1 MDFCLDEKEETKGNH
16 KSSQMAN
23 IICVSFNQDRV
34 LHPSNFHYFNI
45 SHLRAG
51 LLAAQLKDSE
61 SMTRKL

>member
-34 LHPSNFHYFNI
+34 YLISPFHHFNI
-45 SHLRAG
+45 SYYRAG
-51 LLAAQLKDSE
+51 SLAEQLKDSE
-61 SMTRKL
+61 STTRKL

>member
-34 LHPSNFHYFNI
+34 SHHLNFHLSNNF
-45 SHLRAG
+45 HLRAG
-51 LLAAQLKDSE
+51 LLAVLLKDSE
-61 SMTRKL
+61 STTHKL